1 MNVMNI
7 RQLSPQLSISAQ
19 IAAIDIPA
27 IAAQGFRTVICNRPD
42 GEKEGQPTFEEIL
55 RASENLGLESLH
67 LPVIAKSISQADVN
81 AFAELVERLPKPI
94 LAYCATGTRA
104 AILWALTQVGKL
116 QTEEIL
122 ELAQRAGVDT
132 KALSARLQ
140 TWA

>member
-1 MNVMNI
+1 MNI

-19 IAAIDIPA
+19 ISATDIPA
-27 IAAQGFRTVICNRPD
+27 IAAQGFQAVICNRPD
-42 GEKEGQPTFEEIL
+42 GEKEGQPTFEEIH

-67 LPVIAKSISQADVN
+67 LPVIAKSISRTDVD
-81 AFAELVERLPKPI
+81 AFAEIVEELPKPI
-94 LAYCATGTRA
+94 LAYCGTGTRA
-104 AILWALTQVGKL
+104 TILWALTQAGKL
-116 QTEEIL
+116 RTEEIL